1 MQMSGKIHKI
11 YAKMCKNKP
20 PFRHKTL
27 ILLKNPVKIDGST
40 YESVQ
45 QVGVPGSIL
54 SGVLGVF
61 MHFYEGPDGF
71 RPFFF
76 VTFDLF

>member
-1 MQMSGKIHKI
+1 MQMSGKIHKM

-54 SGVLGVF
+54 SGVLGFLCTF
-61 MHFYEGPDGF
+61 MKVQMAFD
-71 RPFFF
+71 RFFCYF
-76 VTFDLF
+76 